1 MDAPQATF
9 GPVTVYFG
17 DKNGKYPDGNQVVV
31 TGADTKVMFD
41 TPLNA
46 TRLAPMLSDAD
57 LIVLG
62 HVHEDHTAGLYL
74 FPNMPLQAPEQD
86 LYAVQ
91 SLQGMMDH
99 FGYSPEASRAMQQTL
114 LDEFTFSPRPDAR
127 AYAPNQEWD
136 LGGCTLRAVHTP
148 GHTRGHSA
156 LVVEPHGSG
165 PVSAF
170 IGDIDLSSFGPYY
183 GDACSNMQDFIE
195 TLDHLAEIDADV
207 WITFHHKGVITDQDE
222 FRTLLQAFRGKID
235 QREAEIVEQLRHQPM
250 TLADLVAHR
259 FVYPPH
265 YFESFVDDA
274 ERKTLTEHLD
284 KLIADNRVRLEDG
297 LYHLI

>member
-31 TGADTKVMFD
+31 TGSDTKVIFD
-41 TPLNA
+41 TPLNSK
-46 TRLAPMLSDAD
+46 RLVPLLSDAD

-62 HVHEDHTAGLYL
+62 HVHEDHAAGIYL
-74 FPNMPLQAPEQD
+74 FPDIPLQAPEQD

-91 SLQGMMDH
+91 SLQGIIDH
-99 FGYSPEASRAMQQTL
+99 FGYGPEASRAMRQSVL
-114 LDEFTFSPRPDAR
+114 EKFTFTPRPNAT
-127 AYAPNQEWD
+127 AYSPNQEWD
-136 LGGCTLRAVHTP
+136 LGGCTLRVVPTP

-195 TLDHLAEIDADV
+195 TLDHLADIDADV
-207 WITFHHKGVITDQDE
+207 WITFHHKGVITDPDE
-222 FRTLLQAFRGKID
+222 FRALLQAFRDKID
-235 QREAEIVEQLRHQPM
+235 QRETEILEQLQQQPM
-250 TLADLVAHR
+250 TLDDLIAHR
-259 FVYPPH
+259 FLYPPH
-265 YFESFVDDA
+265 YFAAFVDDA

-284 KLIADNRVRLEDG
+284 KLIAEHRVCRVDG
-297 LYHLI
+297 RYHLT